1 MKKLFI
7 VLFILSLSWLVKLSY
22 DLHVLNTAQAELQ
35 QSIGQLQQQNAMLND
50 QFVALK
56 RQISAQQEKTG
67 VTAAKASAGE
77 PITAEMQ
84 NDIALVQQHLDLIEF
99 ALQQQQYATAIEKLN
114 QLSNELDDYVLA
126 PALVSSLQ
134 QVIAKD
140 QDMLKKFVNNRLVQQ
155 GKLKEVLVKMDA
167 EIEKEIQQPYRQP
180 PVSQRSFWQ
189 RWIQIEPAD
198 QPSTVLM
205 QRHLVLKEAQLRLLI
220 AQSALQQD
228 QSVAFQQA
236 LNAVIE
242 VLEQLPDAQSQQWI
256 QQLKQI
262 KATPITPI
270 PLLNTRTL
278 VG

>member
-1 MKKLFI
+1 M
-7 VLFILSLSWLVKLSY
+7 
-22 DLHVLNTAQAELQ
+22 
-35 QSIGQLQQQNAMLND
+35 
-50 QFVALK
+50 
-56 RQISAQQEKTG
+56 
-67 VTAAKASAGE
+67 
-77 PITAEMQ
+77 
-84 NDIALVQQHLDLIEF
+84 VQQHLDLIEF

-114 QLSNELDDYVLA
+114 QLSNELDDYILA

-140 QDMLKKFVNNRLVQQ
+140 QDMLKKFVNSRLVQQ
-155 GKLKEVLVKMDA
+155 NKVKEVLVQMDT
-167 EIEKEIQQPYRQP
+167 EIEKEIRTPYRQRP
-180 PVSQRSFWQ
+180 ETQRSFWQ
-189 RWIQIEPAD
+189 RWVQIESAD
-198 QPSTVLM
+198 QPSIVLM

-220 AQSALQQD
+220 AQNTLQKD

-242 VLEQLPDAQSQQWI
+242 VLEQLPDAQSQKWI
-256 QQLKQI
+256 QQLNQI

>member
-22 DLHVLNTAQAELQ
+22 DLHVLNTAQTELQ

-67 VTAAKASAGE
+67 VTAAKAFAGE

-167 EIEKEIQQPYRQP
+167 EIEKEIQKPYRQP
-180 PVSQRSFWQ
+180 PGSQGSFWQ

-242 VLEQLPDAQSQQWI
+242 VLEQLPDTQSQQWI

>member
-22 DLHVLNTAQAELQ
+22 DLHVLNTAQTELQ

-67 VTAAKASAGE
+67 VTAAKAPAGE
-77 PITAEMQ
+77 PIAAEMQ

-140 QDMLKKFVNNRLVQQ
+140 KDMLKKFVNNRLVQQ

-167 EIEKEIQQPYRQP
+167 EIEKEIQKPYRQP

-189 RWIQIEPAD
+189 RWIQIESAD

-242 VLEQLPDAQSQQWI
+242 VLEQLPDTQSQQWI

>member
-22 DLHVLNTAQAELQ
+22 DLHVLNTAQTEFN
-35 QSIGQLQQQNAMLND
+35 QSINQLQQQNANLND

-56 RQISAQQEKTG
+56 RQISAQQESAGATS
-67 VTAAKASAGE
+67 AKASVNEAA
-77 PITAEMQ
+77 TDATQ
-84 NDIALVQQHLDLIEF
+84 NDIVLVQQHLDLIEF
-99 ALQQQQYATAIEKLN
+99 ALQQQQYATAIEKLT
-114 QLSNELDDYVLA
+114 QLSNELDDYILA

-140 QDMLKKFVNNRLVQQ
+140 QDMLKKFVNSRLVQQ
-155 GKLKEVLVKMDA
+155 NKVKELLVQMDA
-167 EIEKEIQQPYRQP
+167 EIEKEIQTPHRQRP
-180 PVSQRSFWQ
+180 ETQRSFWQ
-189 RWIQIEPAD
+189 RWIQVESAD

-220 AQSALQQD
+220 AQNTLQKD

-242 VLEQLPDAQSQQWI
+242 VLGQLPDAQSQKWI
-256 QQLKQI
+256 QQLNQI

>member
-22 DLHVLNTAQAELQ
+22 DLHVLNTAQTELN
-35 QSIGQLQQQNAMLND
+35 QSINQLQQQNAMLND
-50 QFVALK
+50 HFVALK

-140 QDMLKKFVNNRLVQQ
+140 QDMLKKFVNSRLVQQ
-155 GKLKEVLVKMDA
+155 NKVKEVLVQMDT
-167 EIEKEIQQPYRQP
+167 EIEKEIQTPYRQRP
-180 PVSQRSFWQ
+180 ETQRSFWQ
-189 RWIQIEPAD
+189 RWVQIESAD

-220 AQSALQQD
+220 AQNTLQKD

-242 VLEQLPDAQSQQWI
+242 VLEQLPDAQSQKWI
-256 QQLKQI
+256 QQLNQI

>member
-7 VLFILSLSWLVKLSY
+7 VLFILSMAWLIKLSY
-22 DLHVLNTAQAELQ
+22 DLHILNKAQTEFN
-35 QSIGQLQQQNAMLND
+35 QSINQLQQQNANLND

-56 RQISAQQEKTG
+56 RQIFAQQENAGT
-67 VTAAKASAGE
+67 TPSKASVGE
-77 PITAEMQ
+77 AVANETQ
-84 NDIALVQQHLDLIEF
+84 NDIALIQQHLDLIEF
-99 ALQQQQYATAIEKLN
+99 ALKQQQYATAIEKLN
-114 QLSNELDDYVLA
+114 QLSNELDDYILA

-140 QDMLKKFVNNRLVQQ
+140 QDMLKKFVNSRLVQQ
-155 GKLKEVLVKMDA
+155 NKVKEVLVQMDT
-167 EIEKEIQQPYRQP
+167 EIEKEIQTPYRQRP
-180 PVSQRSFWQ
+180 ETQRSFWQ
-189 RWIQIEPAD
+189 RWVQIESAD

-220 AQSALQQD
+220 AQNTLQKD

-242 VLEQLPDAQSQQWI
+242 VLEQLPDAQSQKWI
-256 QQLKQI
+256 QQLNQI

>member
-22 DLHVLNTAQAELQ
+22 DLHILNKAQTEFN
-35 QSIGQLQQQNAMLND
+35 QSINQLQQQNANLND

-56 RQISAQQEKTG
+56 RQIFAQQENAGT
-67 VTAAKASAGE
+67 TPSKASVGE
-77 PITAEMQ
+77 AVTNETQ
-84 NDIALVQQHLDLIEF
+84 NDIALIQQHLDLIEF
-99 ALQQQQYATAIEKLN
+99 ALKQQQYATAIEKLN
-114 QLSNELDDYVLA
+114 QLSNELDDYILA

-140 QDMLKKFVNNRLVQQ
+140 QDMLKKFVNSRLVQQ
-155 GKLKEVLVKMDA
+155 NKVKELLVQMDA
-167 EIEKEIQQPYRQP
+167 EIEKEIQTPYRQRP
-180 PVSQRSFWQ
+180 ETQRSFWQ
-189 RWIQIEPAD
+189 RWVQIESAD

-220 AQSALQQD
+220 AQNTLQKD

-242 VLEQLPDAQSQQWI
+242 VLEQLPDAQSQKWI
-256 QQLKQI
+256 QQLNQI

>member
-1 MKKLFI
+1 
-7 VLFILSLSWLVKLSY
+7 
-22 DLHVLNTAQAELQ
+22 
-35 QSIGQLQQQNAMLND
+35 
-50 QFVALK
+50 
-56 RQISAQQEKTG
+56 
-67 VTAAKASAGE
+67 
-77 PITAEMQ
+77 
-84 NDIALVQQHLDLIEF
+84 
-99 ALQQQQYATAIEKLN
+99 
-114 QLSNELDDYVLA
+114 
-126 PALVSSLQ
+126 
-134 QVIAKD
+134 
-140 QDMLKKFVNNRLVQQ
+140 
-155 GKLKEVLVKMDA
+155 MDA

>member
-22 DLHVLNTAQAELQ
+22 DLHVLNTAQTELN
-35 QSIGQLQQQNAMLND
+35 QSINQLQQQNAMLND

-140 QDMLKKFVNNRLVQQ
+140 QDMLKKFVNSRLVQQ
-155 GKLKEVLVKMDA
+155 NKVKELLVQIDA
-167 EIEKEIQQPYRQP
+167 EIEKEIQMPYCQRP
-180 PVSQRSFWQ
+180 ETQRSFWQ
-189 RWIQIEPAD
+189 RWIQIESAD
-198 QPSTVLM
+198 QPSAVLM

-220 AQSALQQD
+220 AQNTLQKD

-242 VLEQLPDAQSQQWI
+242 ILEQLPDAQSRKWI
-256 QQLKQI
+256 QQLNQI
-262 KATPITPI
+262 KATPTTPI

>member
-7 VLFILSLSWLVKLSY
+7 VFFILSVVWLIKLSY
-22 DLHVLNTAQAELQ
+22 DLYVLNAAQTELHQ
-35 QSIGQLQQQNAMLND
+35 GVKQLQQQNANLND

-56 RQISAQQEKTG
+56 RQFTAQQQNAGAPSAQAAAA
-67 VTAAKASAGE
+67 VLTAD
-77 PITAEMQ
+77 MQ
-84 NDIALVQQHLDLIEF
+84 NDIALVQQQLDLIEF

-114 QLSNELDDYVLA
+114 HLQNELDEYVLA

-140 QDMLKKFVNNRLVQQ
+140 QDMLKKFVNSRLVQQ
-155 GKLKEVLVKMDA
+155 NKLKEVLMQMDA
-167 EIEKEIQQPYRQP
+167 EIEKEIQAPHLQ
-180 PVSQRSFWQ
+180 SLETQRSFWQ
-189 RWIQIEPAD
+189 RWIQIEAAE

-220 AQSALQQD
+220 AQNTLQQD

-236 LNAVIE
+236 LNAVID
-242 VLEQLPDAQSQQWI
+242 VLEQLPDARSQYWI
-256 QQLKQI
+256 QQLHQI
-262 KATPITPI
+262 KATPVTPK

>member
-7 VLFILSLSWLVKLSY
+7 VLFILSMAWLIKLSY
-22 DLHVLNTAQAELQ
+22 DLHVLNTAQTEFN
-35 QSIGQLQQQNAMLND
+35 QSINQLQQQNANLND

-56 RQISAQQEKTG
+56 RQISAQQESAGATS
-67 VTAAKASAGE
+67 AKASVSEAV
-77 PITAEMQ
+77 TDKTQ
-84 NDIALVQQHLDLIEF
+84 NDITLIQQHLDLIEF

-114 QLSNELDDYVLA
+114 QLSNELDDYILA

-140 QDMLKKFVNNRLVQQ
+140 QDMLKKFVNSRLVQQ
-155 GKLKEVLVKMDA
+155 NKVKELLVQIDA
-167 EIEKEIQQPYRQP
+167 EIEKEIQTPHRQRP
-180 PVSQRSFWQ
+180 EAQRSFWQ
-189 RWIQIEPAD
+189 RWIQIESAD

-220 AQSALQQD
+220 AQNTLQKD
-228 QSVAFQQA
+228 QSVAFQHA

-242 VLEQLPDAQSQQWI
+242 VLEQLPDAQSQKWI
-256 QQLKQI
+256 QQLNQI

>member
-22 DLHVLNTAQAELQ
+22 DLHVLNTAQTELN
-35 QSIGQLQQQNAMLND
+35 QSLNQLQQQNAMLND

-140 QDMLKKFVNNRLVQQ
+140 QDMLKKFVNSRLVQQ
-155 GKLKEVLVKMDA
+155 NKVKELLVQMDA
-167 EIEKEIQQPYRQP
+167 EIEKEIQTPYRQHP
-180 PVSQRSFWQ
+180 ETQRPFWQ
-189 RWIQIEPAD
+189 RWIQIESAD
-198 QPSTVLM
+198 QPSAVLM

-220 AQSALQQD
+220 AQNTLQKD

-242 VLEQLPDAQSQQWI
+242 ILEQLPDAQSRKWI
-256 QQLKQI
+256 QQLNQI
-262 KATPITPI
+262 KATPTTPI

>member
-7 VLFILSLSWLVKLSY
+7 VFFILSVVWLIKLSY
-22 DLHVLNTAQAELQ
+22 DLYVLNAAQTGLHQ
-35 QSIGQLQQQNAMLND
+35 GVKQLQQQNANLND

-56 RQISAQQEKTG
+56 RQFTAQQQNAGTPSAQAAAA
-67 VTAAKASAGE
+67 VLTAD
-77 PITAEMQ
+77 TQ
-84 NDIALVQQHLDLIEF
+84 NDIALVQQQLDLIEF

-114 QLSNELDDYVLA
+114 HLQNELDEYVLA

-140 QDMLKKFVNNRLVQQ
+140 QDMLKKFVNSRLVQQ
-155 GKLKEVLVKMDA
+155 NKLKEVLMQMDA
-167 EIEKEIQQPYRQP
+167 EIEKEIQAPHLQ
-180 PVSQRSFWQ
+180 SLETQRSFWQ
-189 RWIQIEPAD
+189 RWIQIEAAE

-220 AQSALQQD
+220 AQNTLQQD

-236 LNAVIE
+236 LNAVID
-242 VLEQLPDAQSQQWI
+242 VLEQLPDARSQHWI
-256 QQLKQI
+256 HQLHQI
-262 KATPITPI
+262 KAAPVTPT

>member
-67 VTAAKASAGE
+67 VTAAKASVGE

-114 QLSNELDDYVLA
+114 QLSNELDDYILA

>member
-22 DLHVLNTAQAELQ
+22 DLHVLNTAQTELQ

-67 VTAAKASAGE
+67 VTAAKAFAGE

-114 QLSNELDDYVLA
+114 QLSNELDDYILA

-256 QQLKQI
+256 QQLEQI

>member
-22 DLHVLNTAQAELQ
+22 DLHVLITAQTEFN
-35 QSIGQLQQQNAMLND
+35 QSINQLQQQNANLND

-56 RQISAQQEKTG
+56 RQISAQQESAGATS
-67 VTAAKASAGE
+67 AKASVNEAA
-77 PITAEMQ
+77 TDAMQ
-84 NDIALVQQHLDLIEF
+84 NDIVLVQQHLDLIEF

-114 QLSNELDDYVLA
+114 QLSNALDDYVLA
-126 PALVSSLQ
+126 PALVGSLQ

-140 QDMLKKFVNNRLVQQ
+140 QDMLKKFVNSRLVQQ
-155 GKLKEVLVKMDA
+155 GKLKEVLVQMEA
-167 EIEKEIQQPYRQP
+167 EIEKEIQAPYRQH
-180 PVSQRSFWQ
+180 SDTQRSFWQ
-189 RWIQIEPAD
+189 RWIQLESAD
-198 QPSTVLM
+198 QPSAVLM

-220 AQSALQQD
+220 AQNTLQKD

-242 VLEQLPDAQSQQWI
+242 VLEQLPDAQSQKWI
-256 QQLKQI
+256 QLLNQI
-262 KATPITPI
+262 KATPITPT

>member
-7 VLFILSLSWLVKLSY
+7 VLFILSMAWLIKLSY
-22 DLHVLNTAQAELQ
+22 DLHILNKAQTEFN
-35 QSIGQLQQQNAMLND
+35 QSINQLQQQNANLND

-56 RQISAQQEKTG
+56 RQISAQQENAET
-67 VTAAKASAGE
+67 TSSKA
-77 PITAEMQ
+77 PVREMTTDATQ
-84 NDIALVQQHLDLIEF
+84 NDIVLVQQHLDLIEF

-114 QLSNELDDYVLA
+114 QLSNELDDYILA

-140 QDMLKKFVNNRLVQQ
+140 QDMLKKFVNSRLVQQ
-155 GKLKEVLVKMDA
+155 NKVKELLVQMDA
-167 EIEKEIQQPYRQP
+167 EIEKEIQTPYRQRP
-180 PVSQRSFWQ
+180 ETQRSFWQ
-189 RWIQIEPAD
+189 RWVQIESAD

-220 AQSALQQD
+220 AQNTLQKD

-242 VLEQLPDAQSQQWI
+242 VLEQLPDAQSQKWI
-256 QQLKQI
+256 QQLNQI
-262 KATPITPI
+262 RATPITPI

>member
-22 DLHVLNTAQAELQ
+22 DLHVLNTAQTELQ

-167 EIEKEIQQPYRQP
+167 EIEKEIQKPYRQP
-180 PVSQRSFWQ
+180 PVSQGSFWQ
-189 RWIQIEPAD
+189 RWIQIESAD

>member
-22 DLHVLNTAQAELQ
+22 DLHVLNTAQTELQ

-180 PVSQRSFWQ
+180 PVPQRSFWQ

>member
-22 DLHVLNTAQAELQ
+22 DLHVLNTAQTELQ

-67 VTAAKASAGE
+67 VTAAKASVGE

>member
-7 VLFILSLSWLVKLSY
+7 VLFILSLAWLIKLSY
-22 DLHVLNTAQAELQ
+22 DLHVLNKAQTELN
-35 QSIGQLQQQNAMLND
+35 QSINQLQQQNANLND

-56 RQISAQQEKTG
+56 RQISAQQESAGATS
-67 VTAAKASAGE
+67 AKASVREVTIDA
-77 PITAEMQ
+77 TQ

-140 QDMLKKFVNNRLVQQ
+140 QDMLKKFVNSRLVQQ
-155 GKLKEVLVKMDA
+155 SKVKELLMQIDA
-167 EIEKEIQQPYRQP
+167 EIEKEIQTPHRQRP
-180 PVSQRSFWQ
+180 ETQRSFWQ
-189 RWIQIEPAD
+189 RWIQIESAD

-220 AQSALQQD
+220 AQNTLQKD

-242 VLEQLPDAQSQQWI
+242 ILEQLPDAQSRKWI
-256 QQLKQI
+256 QQLNQI

>member
-22 DLHVLNTAQAELQ
+22 DLHVLNTAQTELN
-35 QSIGQLQQQNAMLND
+35 QSINQLQQQNAMLND
-50 QFVALK
+50 HFVALK

-126 PALVSSLQ
+126 SALVSSLQ

-140 QDMLKKFVNNRLVQQ
+140 QDMLKKFVNSRLVQQ
-155 GKLKEVLVKMDA
+155 NKVRELLVQMDT
-167 EIEKEIQQPYRQP
+167 EIEKEIQTPYRQRP
-180 PVSQRSFWQ
+180 ETQRSFWQ
-189 RWIQIEPAD
+189 RWVQIESAD

-220 AQSALQQD
+220 AQNTLQKD

-242 VLEQLPDAQSQQWI
+242 VLEQLPDTQSQKWI
-256 QQLKQI
+256 QQLNQI